1 MNKHT
6 AADGTVLTDKVIAE
20 LAEEAERGFPDSE
33 LTAEPAPWTKPEPM
47 ETHSVRVPAKLWELI
62 AEEAKRQN
70 MSTSEYTRLA
80 LSRSLLA
87 N

>member
-1 MNKHT
+1 MNTHI

-33 LTAEPAPWTKPEPM
+33 LTAEPAPWTKPQPM
-47 ETHSVRVPAKLWELI
+47 ETHSVRAPAMLWELI